1 MARAMTRETGR
12 RVEGDG
18 DGEGARGEGE
28 RVKRCARDYSS
39 ERLTVRDAR

>member
-1 MARAMTRETGR
+1 MARAMTRETRR

-28 RVKRCARDYSS
+28 RVKRCARDDAS
-39 ERLTVRDAR
+39 EGLTVRDAR